1 MFKGKGKTQGWV
13 AKGKG
18 KGKGKGKVDTTSQD
32 MEKLKTIDA
41 SQKVWIGGLANVT
54 WKQLQDHFNQI
65 GKTIYAAVFEKSS
78 TGCVAYK
85 SAGEVAAAV
94 SGLNGSMLGGS
105 YIEVDYFTTPA
116 GRKGTSKGKGK
127 GKGKGTVS
135 KGYSKGNSKGWS
147 SAPVVVWQPTFQK
160 GGKGKGK
167 AKGKASEIEKLKKI
181 DNSLKVWVGG
191 LDSSVTWKQLEE
203 HFNQAGKTTWATVF
217 SKGTGCVAYGTVE
230 EAQTAI
236 QALQGSTIGNCTIEV
251 DTFDKSLK

>member
-1 MFKGKGKTQGWV
+1 MATHHDV
-13 AKGKG
+13 
-18 KGKGKGKVDTTSQD
+18 
-32 MEKLKTIDA
+32 EKLRAIDA
-41 SQKVWIGGLANVT
+41 SQKVWVGGLVNVD
-54 WKQLQDHFNQI
+54 WKQLQEHFNQV

-85 SAGEVAAAV
+85 TAGEVATAV
-94 SGLNGSMLGGS
+94 SALNGSVLAGQP
-105 YIEVDYFTTPA
+105 IQVDYFTPPPD
-116 GRKGTSKGKGK
+116 RKGKSKG
-127 GKGKGTVS
+127 
-135 KGYSKGNSKGWS
+135 KGYSKGYSKGWS
-147 SAPVVVWQPTFQK
+147 SAPVVIWQPVFQK

-217 SKGTGCVAYGTVE
+217 SKGTGCVAYGTAE

-236 QALQGSTIGNCTIEV
+236 QALQGTTIGTCTIQV

>member
-13 AKGKG
+13 SKGKG
-18 KGKGKGKVDTTSQD
+18 KGKGDTTSQD
-32 MEKLKTIDA
+32 IEKLKTIDA
-41 SQKVWIGGLANVT
+41 SQKVWVGGLVNVT

-94 SGLNGSMLGGS
+94 QGLNGSQLGGS
-105 YIEVDYFTTPA
+105 YIEVDYFSTPS
-116 GRKGTSKGKGK
+116 GRKGTSKGKSK
-127 GKGKGTVS
+127 G
-135 KGYSKGNSKGWS
+135 KGYSKGYSKGWS
-147 SAPVVVWQPTFQK
+147 SAPVVIWQPVFQK

-167 AKGKASEIEKLKKI
+167 AKGKHSEIAKLKKM

-217 SKGTGCVAYGTVE
+217 SKGTGCVAYGTAE

-236 QALQGSTIGNCTIEV
+236 QALQGTTIGTCTIQV